1 MILQTHG
8 IQHRIKTLRRE
19 VRTIKA
25 EIKLA
30 ERRFGVHDDYINRL
44 NKVRYDQIEELSAEL
59 HRQKLALSQSQENM
73 LEDWCEMNPS
83 DFECRVYDS

>member
-1 MILQTHG
+1 MMLQTHG
-8 IQHRIKTLRRE
+8 IQQRIKTLRRE

-30 ERRFGVHDDYINRL
+30 ERRFGVHDNYINL
-44 NKVRYDQIEELSAEL
+44 VNKVRYDQIEELSAEL
-59 HRQKLALSQSQENM
+59 HRQKLALSQSQVNV
-73 LEDWCEMNPS
+73 LEDWCDMNPS

>member
-1 MILQTHG
+1 MMLQGHA
-8 IQHRIKTLRRE
+8 IQQRVQTLRRE

-59 HRQKLALSQSQENM
+59 HRQKLALSQSQENI
-73 LEDWCEMNPS
+73 LEAWCEMNPS

>member
-1 MILQTHG
+1 MILQSHA

-19 VRTIKA
+19 VRNITAQIK
-25 EIKLA
+25 IA

-59 HRQKLALSQSQENM
+59 HRQKLALSQENI

>member
-1 MILQTHG
+1 MLQIHG
-8 IQHRIKTLRRE
+8 VHHRIKALRRE

-59 HRQKLALSQSQENM
+59 HRQKLLSQLNV
-73 LEDWCEMNPS
+73 LEDWCETHPS
-83 DFECRVYDS
+83 DFECRVYDT